1 MKDDYLWDKT
11 GEPDPEIE
19 QLEQIL
25 GVLRYQPQP
34 LEIPSG
40 LQINRKRSFFPGFAV
55 AAAIAMTVL
64 AVGLWTALNR
74 QPAESRVDSRADH
87 TSPAATDPNPKAV
100 TSPEATGGN
109 DQVVSSDVNKR
120 NATQHSIPQSQR
132 RRHDGPPRRM
142 LARTLTPNGTRARHL
157 PVESP
162 ELSASE
168 RAEAEAAKEKLFLAL
183 RLASSKLS
191 LAQKK
196 AQGTYPTNLIR
207 NQHKVG

>member
-11 GEPDPEIE
+11 GEPDPDIE
-19 QLEQIL
+19 QLEHVL

-34 LEIPSG
+34 LEIPAG
-40 LQINRKRSFFPGFAV
+40 LQINRNRSALPGFAV
-55 AAAIAMTVL
+55 AAAIAITIL
-64 AVGLWTALNR
+64 AVGLWTGLNR
-74 QPAESRVDSRADH
+74 PPAESRVDSKTAH
-87 TSPAATDPNPKAV
+87 ITPAATDPNPKAV
-100 TSPEATGGN
+100 SSPEATGG
-109 DQVVSSDVNKR
+109 DVQVVSSDVNER
-120 NATQHSIPQSQR
+120 NATEHPIPQSHRHR
-132 RRHDGPPRRM
+132 RNGPPGRV
-142 LARTLTPNGTRARHL
+142 LARTLAPKGPPARDL

-162 ELSASE
+162 ELSVSE
-168 RAEAEAAKEKLFLAL
+168 RAEAEAAKEQLFLAL